1 MATQSFDEMMEID
14 TPEKAR
20 NLELAYEDAKNRK
33 KTIFEST
40 ILEDLRKSK
49 ENLKREPLL

>member
-33 KTIFEST
+33 KVVFEST

-49 ENLKREPLL
+49 ENLKIEPLL

>member
-33 KTIFEST
+33 NTVFEST
-40 ILEDLRKSK
+40 ILKDLA
-49 ENLKREPLL
+49 EAKRT

>member
-20 NLELAYEDAKNRK
+20 NLELAYEDAKNQK
-33 KTIFEST
+33 KTVFEST

-49 ENLKREPLL
+49 ENLKRESLL